1 LLRPSF
7 NYEKPNYSF
16 ANGQPL
22 SEKLMKQTAE
32 LAEKYTQEI
41 QWQDGDIVIIN
52 NKRVLHGRRAITG
65 NLSDRAL
72 FIGMGY

>member
-1 LLRPSF
+1 
-7 NYEKPNYSF
+7 
-16 ANGQPL
+16 
-22 SEKLMKQTAE
+22 MKQTAE